1 MACTGYGPPGRLQIR
16 QIDQPRPGAGE
27 VLIGVQAT
35 TVNRTDCAALRGKPW
50 FARAVTGLTRPKHQ
64 VLGTEFAGRIE
75 AVGADVTEPS
85 VCDDVFGCSEAT
97 FGAHAEY
104 LVVAASGPLA
114 TTPPGVALA
123 EVAATTEGAHDALSC
138 LDTVDVGSGAVVLV
152 YGATGAIGTAAV
164 QLLKHRGV
172 TVTAVCDAR
181 GVDLAA
187 SLGADAVIDYTS
199 EDFTQ
204 TDVRFDAVL
213 DAVGKSTFARC
224 RPLLKR
230 GASYLTTDLG
240 RRAQNLALIPLTRW
254 IGDHRVRLPVPTNA
268 RATAASA
275 SSGRCTGPTATS
287 SSTTTTWRPPTPTSP
302 NSSTKSNAIP
312 PASSGDS
319 TLHRRW

>member
-1 MACTGYGPPGRLQIR
+1 MKAVVCTGYGPPGRLQIR

-27 VLIGVQAT
+27 VLIGVQAA

-75 AVGADVTEPS
+75 AVGANVTEFS
-85 VCDDVFGCSEAT
+85 LGDDVFGFNEAT

-104 LVVAASGPLA
+104 LVMAASGPLA
-114 TTPPGVALA
+114 TIPPGMGLA
-123 EVAATTEGAHDALSC
+123 EVAATTEGAHYALSC
-138 LDTVDVGSGAVVLV
+138 LDTVDVGSGDHVLV

-172 TVTAVCDAR
+172 IVTAVCDAR

-187 SLGADAVIDYTS
+187 SLGADTVIDYTC

-204 TDVRFDAVL
+204 TDVRFDTVL

-224 RPLLKR
+224 RSLLKP

-240 RRAQNLALIPLTRW
+240 PRAQNLALIALTRF
-254 IGDHRVRLPVPTNA
+254 IGDHRVRLPIPTNA
-268 RATAASA
+268 RAHVLLVRELLAD
-275 SSGRCTGPTATS
+275 GHL
-287 SSTTTTWRPPTPTSP
+287 RPVIDRTY
-302 NSSTKSNAIP
+302 
-312 PASSGDS
+312 
-319 TLHRRW
+319 TLDDIVEAYRYVESEHKLGNVLVTVA